1 MVTHTTTEYTMDVVE
16 RTVFIYTAAT
26 VEQTVTV
33 VQILVTGM
41 TQIVVVV
48 APVTPAVVVSPPID
62 VLLLS
67 HNMYQLSY
75 PRSNHMLDSLFL
87 HDQQIDKTYNTSS

>member
-1 MVTHTTTEYTMDVVE
+1 MATHTTTEYTMDVVE
-16 RTVFIYTAAT
+16 CTVFIYTTAT
-26 VEQTVTV
+26 VEQTVTM
-33 VQILVTGM
+33 VQIVVTAT

-48 APVTPAVVVSPPID
+48 APVTPAVVVSPPIN

-67 HNMYQLSY
+67 HNMHQLSY
-75 PRSNHMLDSLFL
+75 PGSNHKLDSLFL